1 MFRLND
7 EARKYV
13 LYQRTELIDRRIKIN
28 KLKKFINKIN
38 LFKYKNEINNKK
50 IIEDNVKI
58 QGNNI
63 DINYYKI
70 MNDKAEIIKSAL
82 DYQVKSLLD
91 IGCGIAAIDIILY
104 NELKLS
110 KVYLL
115 DKDEIEDDIWYGF
128 SNIGA
133 FYNSLNLAKEICI
146 NNGLPGQNIIEIY
159 ANENNTIE
167 INKKIDLIIST
178 LSWGFHYPIDTYI
191 SQVYELMH
199 EKSLLILDVRKNT
212 SGKKRLEEKFIIEI
226 IDDND
231 KYEMIKCKK

>member
-1 MFRLND
+1 M
-7 EARKYV
+7 
-13 LYQRTELIDRRIKIN
+13 
-28 KLKKFINKIN
+28 
-38 LFKYKNEINNKK
+38 
-50 IIEDNVKI
+50 
-58 QGNNI
+58 
-63 DINYYKI
+63 DI
-70 MNDKAEIIKSAL
+70 
-82 DYQVKSLLD
+82 
-91 IGCGIAAIDIILY
+91 
-104 NELKLS
+104 
-110 KVYLL
+110 
-115 DKDEIEDDIWYGF
+115 

-167 INKKIDLIIST
+167 INKKIDLIISN